1 MEIYRKIA
9 IKVSEAMASPWT
21 LLFIAAI
28 VGISGWSYRLS
39 VEWQSAMS
47 LSIALLSL
55 LALLFLQ
62 RSQSHSDRAT
72 HLKLDELIRSIEGPR
87 NDVASIEKESH
98 EKLQTLAEEE
108 PSPEPSPKET
118 DAL

>member
-9 IKVSEAMASPWT
+9 VKVSQAIASPWT
-21 LLFIAAI
+21 LLTI
-28 VGISGWSYRLS
+28 VAVVGVSGWFYRFS
-39 VEWQSAMS
+39 GQWQTVMS

-55 LALLFLQ
+55 FALLFLQ

-72 HLKLDELIRSIEGPR
+72 HLKLDELIRNLEGPR

-98 EKLQTLAEEE
+98 EKLQTFEDE
-108 PSPEPSPKET
+108 
-118 DAL
+118 